1 MMNFM
6 DEQDKQDEQGLPFK
20 DVLAEAMQ
28 KRGVSIAKLA
38 GGTGLSRQTIH
49 MYLNGGRPTLENC
62 LKLAAYLNVS
72 WRYFFKSLYP
82 NTELVRS
89 IALTQIYSALPEKER
104 RILERMA
111 QVLLEEVARREV
123 YPKEEEMEEE

>member
-1 MMNFM
+1 MSFMN
-6 DEQDKQDEQGLPFK
+6 EQDKQDEEEILFK

-28 KRGVSIAKLA
+28 KRGVSISKLA

-82 NTELVRS
+82 DIELVRS
-89 IALTQIYSALPEKER
+89 IALTQIYSTLPEKVR
-104 RILERMA
+104 R
-111 QVLLEEVARREV
+111 
-123 YPKEEEMEEE
+123 